1 MPTEPLRMRVHKQ
14 LPAASTIQ
22 PVYVEPV
29 TIGLKSG
36 AITVGDG

>member
-1 MPTEPLRMRVHKQ
+1 VRSPQRLIDF
-14 LPAASTIQ
+14 PAARTIQ

-29 TIGLKSG
+29 TIGRKSG